1 MEATSKVMLLALCE
15 NEISLLRRALQE
27 LVREV
32 PPHADTASQ
41 LHHLLG
47 KLPNDG
53 VPPLV
58 ASEGSSAG

>member
-27 LVREV
+27 LARDV

-47 KLPNDG
+47 KLPDDG
-53 VPPLV
+53 VTSLLG
-58 ASEGSSAG
+58 SDRSSAS